1 VVSDDGDS
9 TTNLTELHATWTSSD
24 PESGIAAYEY
34 AIGTSAGGT
43 DVVDWTSAGTDT
55 IVTKT
60 GLSLSAE
67 TTYYFSVKA
76 QNGEGLWSAVGT
88 SNGITAEEETPEEPS
103 DEEGGGMPTWAW
115 ILIGLGGG
123 AIVGG
128 GAYFLAKGSLLK
140 KK

>member
-1 VVSDDGDS
+1 VADTTPPTTPVVTDDGVI
-9 TTNLTELHATWTSSD
+9 TTNLSQLHATWTSSD

-55 IVTKT
+55 SVTKT
-60 GLSLSAE
+60 GLSLSDG

-88 SNGITAEEETPEEPS
+88 SNGITRRA
-103 DEEGGGMPTWAW
+103 GGD
-115 ILIGLGGG
+115 
-123 AIVGG
+123 
-128 GAYFLAKGSLLK
+128 SR
-140 KK
+140 